1 MSYYLC
7 INCESAHVV
16 REWSLCVAC
25 QAERDE
31 EAQQASQDPR
41 VQAIRQHP
49 LLNESSC
56 TTISECFTDVE
67 LLEYLKEAAKYNQG
81 QQLTPAE
88 SVDWALDYEGMQREA
103 ALNTRQGS
111 DDDPELR
118 SYREWREALHS
129 QSHPDQQV

>member
-1 MSYYLC
+1 MSDYK
-7 INCESAHVV
+7 E
-16 REWSLCVAC
+16 
-25 QAERDE
+25 QERL
-31 EAQQASQDPR
+31 AGQDPR
-41 VQAIRQHP
+41 VQAIRNHP
-49 LLNESSC
+49 LLNASSC
-56 TTISECFTDVE
+56 TTISECFADVE

-88 SVDWALDYEGMQREA
+88 AVEWALDYEGMQREA

-118 SYREWREALHS
+118 SYREWREDLHS